1 MAQFSSFD
9 RCLPAPP
16 TTSGEV
22 PLIFLA
28 AFSLVKDAMETKD
41 QLANII
47 LDALSAHIAILDKNG
62 VILKT
67 NRAWQDFADDNQLK
81 VPADVSPINYLSIC
95 DLAEGESSEEAKIV
109 AEGIRSVISGKTK
122 EFLLDYPC
130 HSPSERRW
138 FYMRVT
144 RIPGRG
150 PMRAVVSHENITAL
164 KLAEEALKIQEQDLE
179 AQRTNLE
186 EANTALKVLLKQ
198 REQDRVELENKIL
211 KNIRELILPYVSKLK
226 QKKLKTGER
235 TLVDIID
242 SNLNDIVSPLLQRL
256 ATAKIILTPQE
267 IQVAGLVKAGK
278 SSKEIA
284 DILNVS
290 TTTISF
296 HRKNLRKKLGLD
308 HAQKNLR
315 AYLLSMAD

>member
-1 MAQFSSFD
+1 M
-9 RCLPAPP
+9 
-16 TTSGEV
+16 E
-22 PLIFLA
+22 I
-28 AFSLVKDAMETKD
+28 KDS
-41 QLANII
+41 LANII

-67 NRAWQDFADDNQLK
+67 NRAWQNFADANRLQIL
-81 VPADVSPINYLSIC
+81 ADASPINYLSIC
-95 DLAEGESSEEAKIV
+95 DLAKGESSEEGKVV
-109 AEGIRSVISGKTK
+109 AEGIRSVINGKIK

-130 HSPSERRW
+130 HSPSEKRW

-144 RIPGRG
+144 RIPGPG

-164 KLAEEALKIQEQDLE
+164 KLAEEALKIQDQDLE
-179 AQRTNLE
+179 AQRQNLE

-211 KNIRELILPYVSKLK
+211 KNIRELILPYVAKLK
-226 QKKLKTGER
+226 EKNLKTGQR
-235 TLVDIID
+235 TLIDIID
-242 SNLNDIVSPLLQRL
+242 SNLKDIVSPLLQRL

-267 IQVAGLVKAGK
+267 MQVAALVKAGK

-290 TTTISF
+290 TATISF

-308 HAQKNLR
+308 NARKNLR

>member
-1 MAQFSSFD
+1 M
-9 RCLPAPP
+9 
-16 TTSGEV
+16 E
-22 PLIFLA
+22 I
-28 AFSLVKDAMETKD
+28 KDP
-41 QLANII
+41 LANII

-67 NRAWQDFADDNQLK
+67 NRAWQNFANANRLK
-81 VPADVSPINYLSIC
+81 ILADASPINYLSIC
-95 DLAEGESSEEAKIV
+95 DLAKGESSEDAKVV
-109 AEGIRSVISGKTK
+109 AEGIRSVIKGEIK

-130 HSPSERRW
+130 HSPFQKRW

-144 RIPGRG
+144 RRPGRG
-150 PMRAVVSHENITAL
+150 PMRAVVSHENITDL
-164 KLAEEALKIQEQDLE
+164 KLAEEALKIQERDLE

-198 REQDRVELENKIL
+198 REQDRVDLENKIL
-211 KNIRELILPYVSKLK
+211 KNIRELISPYVAKLK
-226 QKKLKTGER
+226 EKSLKAGAR

-256 ATAKIILTPQE
+256 TTAKIILTPQE
-267 IQVAGLVKAGK
+267 IQVAALVKAGK

-296 HRKNLRKKLGLD
+296 HRRNLRKKLGLD
-308 HAQKNLR
+308 NSRKNLR
-315 AYLLSMAD
+315 AHLLSMAD

>member
-1 MAQFSSFD
+1 M
-9 RCLPAPP
+9 
-16 TTSGEV
+16 E
-22 PLIFLA
+22 I
-28 AFSLVKDAMETKD
+28 KDP
-41 QLANII
+41 LANII

-62 VILKT
+62 IILKT
-67 NRAWQDFADDNQLK
+67 NQAWQNFANANRLQIISD
-81 VPADVSPINYLSIC
+81 ASPINYLSIC
-95 DLAEGESSEEAKIV
+95 DLAKGESSEEAKIV
-109 AEGIRSVISGKTK
+109 AEGIRAVINGEEK

-130 HSPSERRW
+130 HSPSEKRW

-211 KNIRELILPYVSKLK
+211 KNIRELILPYVAKLK
-226 QKKLKTGER
+226 EKNLKTGEK
-235 TLVDIID
+235 TLIDIID

-256 ATAKIILTPQE
+256 VNAKIILTPQE
-267 IQVAGLVKAGK
+267 IQVAALVKAGK

-290 TTTISF
+290 TTTIGF

-308 HAQKNLR
+308 HSRKNLR

>member
-1 MAQFSSFD
+1 M
-9 RCLPAPP
+9 
-16 TTSGEV
+16 E
-22 PLIFLA
+22 I
-28 AFSLVKDAMETKD
+28 KDSV
-41 QLANII
+41 ANII

-67 NRAWQDFADDNQLK
+67 NRAWQNFADANRMQI
-81 VPADVSPINYLSIC
+81 PADASPTNYLSIC
-95 DLAEGESSEEAKIV
+95 DLAQGESSEEAKVV
-109 AEGIRSVISGKTK
+109 AEGIRSVINGELK

-130 HSPSERRW
+130 HSPSEKRW
-138 FYMRVT
+138 FYMRVN

-164 KLAEEALKIQEQDLE
+164 KLAEESLKIQEQDLE
-179 AQRTNLE
+179 AQRKNLE
-186 EANTALKVLLKQ
+186 ETNTALKVLLKQ
-198 REQDRVELENKIL
+198 REEDRAALENKIL
-211 KNIRELILPYVSKLK
+211 RNIRELILPYLAKLK
-226 QKKLKTGER
+226 EKNLKTGQR

-267 IQVAGLVKAGK
+267 MQVAALVKAGK

-308 HAQKNLR
+308 HARKNLR